1 VHPSDNEPA
10 ASDRAE
16 LYARLGLTTQASDK
30 DVKTTHKEIVSFL
43 RGAPYGV
50 REWAQREI
58 AEADEALA
66 LLSATATAA
75 TATARSVPVKPPN
88 PLVKRAAVV
97 AAVATAIA
105 IGIVVYNM
113 GGGQTATGT
122 DQTQAAAQTQSLTPA
137 DRARVG
143 QLMEKVQANPKDVS
157 SLIKLGDIFFKAGD
171 YNSAGS
177 WMDKA
182 VAVDPRNVTALLALG
197 AAQFN
202 LNGTADAQRSWL
214 RVVAVDPRNVEAY
227 YDLGFLYL
235 SKKPSDTASARA
247 AWKKVV
253 KLAPNSD
260 VAKTVKTHLKRM
272 TDSSAPPTASGK

>member
-1 VHPSDNEPA
+1 MHPSDNEPA
-10 ASDRAE
+10 ASNSAE
-16 LYARLGLTTQASDK
+16 LYARLGLTAQASDK
-30 DVKTTHKEIVSFL
+30 DVKTAHKEIVSFL

-58 AEADEALA
+58 AEADEAFA
-66 LLSATATAA
+66 LLSAPVA
-75 TATARSVPVKPPN
+75 TATARSVPVQPPN

-97 AAVATAIA
+97 AAIATAIA

-113 GGGQTATGT
+113 GGGQETATGT

-202 LNGTADAQRSWL
+202 LNGIADAQRSWL
-214 RVVAVDPRNVEAY
+214 RVVAVDPKNVEAY